1 MYASGVFYI
10 NRLFSVRFKIFIHVV
25 YMTFKRKFF
34 QKVDYPGAR
43 SKSGLGVEGCPV
55 LKHLWCLHCSTEVD
69 IFQFLYLDAY
79 IEIVK
84 FLSMVFCFHIQILM
98 IFFFGKVHI
107 VSDFEIIEFDYP
119 RYGSLMDCYYK
130 IYACLNNRTGNQL
143 WAIANISLH
152 CMYIV
157 MLIKWINLKT
167 KQHILRELYFN
178 CPYGKTE
185 SFTF

>member
-1 MYASGVFYI
+1 M
-10 NRLFSVRFKIFIHVV
+10 
-25 YMTFKRKFF
+25 
-34 QKVDYPGAR
+34 
-43 SKSGLGVEGCPV
+43 
-55 LKHLWCLHCSTEVD
+55 D

-143 WAIANISLH
+143 
-152 CMYIV
+152 
-157 MLIKWINLKT
+157 
-167 KQHILRELYFN
+167 
-178 CPYGKTE
+178 
-185 SFTF
+185 